1 MNTKKD
7 DQPQSAAIWYA
18 QYWKNYYLKKIR
30 ESECSA
36 LANPWITIKISE
48 TVKKKTSFYFIFLL
62 GTERKVFPQIN
73 SQHK

>member
-18 QYWKNYYLKKIR
+18 QYWKNYYLKKKR

-48 TVKKKTSFYFIFLL
+48 TVKKKPIILFYISFGNREKGI
-62 GTERKVFPQIN
+62 P
-73 SQHK
+73 